1 MLAVVIPT
9 LGRPNV
15 ILSMIKRLQEQSR
28 KPDHVV
34 ISVVSKTDIPPDFDV
49 SAAGCSVTLLTGPA
63 GSSRQRNLAVNWLFA
78 EARFGT
84 SSDVAV
90 FFDDDFVPRAD
101 WLAEAEVA
109 FEADAQLVGL
119 TGIVLADGAGLVGY
133 TESEANSIIAAGQ
146 PVLPARDWR
155 LQPGA
160 TKGLY
165 GCNMAVRGNFLASVR
180 FDEALP
186 LYAWLEDYDFS
197 TELRRYGV
205 LSRSSS
211 LLGVHLGTKES
222 RGSGRRLGY
231 SQIANAVYL
240 SRKGTL
246 SRKQAAILIVKNIL
260 ANLAK
265 SPRPEPFID
274 RRGRAL
280 GNINAGLDLLRGR
293 LHPSRIVR

>member
-1 MLAVVIPT
+1 
-9 LGRPNV
+9 
-15 ILSMIKRLQEQSR
+15 MIKRLQEQSR
-28 KPDHVV
+28 KPDHII
-34 ISVVSKTDIPPDFDV
+34 ISVASKTDIPSNFDALTV
-49 SAAGCSVTLLTGPA
+49 GCSVTLLTGPA
-63 GSSRQRNLAVNWLFA
+63 GLTRQRNLAVDWLFA

-84 SSDVAV
+84 PSDVAV

-101 WLAEAEVA
+101 WLAEAEIA
-109 FEADAQLVGL
+109 FEADTQLAGL

-133 TESEANSIIAAGQ
+133 TESEANTIIAAGR
-146 PVLPARDWR
+146 PILPPGDWR
-155 LQPGA
+155 LLPGA
-160 TKGLY
+160 TDGLY
-165 GCNMAVRGNFLASVR
+165 GCNMAMRGSLLASVR

-186 LYAWLEDYDFS
+186 LYGWLEDYDFS
-197 TELRRYGV
+197 AGLRRHGV

-211 LLGVHLGTKES
+211 LLGVHLGTKENRS
-222 RGSGRRLGY
+222 SGRRLGY
-231 SQIANAVYL
+231 SQIANAIYL

-246 SRKQAAILIVKNIL
+246 SRKQAAILISKNIL

-274 RRGRAL
+274 RRGRVL